1 MITNCRVLSQKK
13 RVVSDLK
20 KKKKERKEKKTNTNR
35 GE

>member
-20 KKKKERKEKKTNTNR
+20 KKKGKKRKEN
-35 GE
+35 EYE